1 MKILSDY
8 FNLSIKSVLAFGLLI
23 CGGFHFQ
30 LTNSLLA
37 ETLSVKNL
45 IGASDIVLV
54 DDLPDFL
61 NVFPWV
67 KPELYMT
74 LSDECLMLDPKD
86 GLPEW
91 DWLKAYLRSDLQ
103 DDIVTQNR
111 YESWTKLLLNIDTK
125 RRFYYIETY
134 FRKLRGQLTKTVNQY
149 KSWSAKVKSNVR
161 HDANVTHTPDDQ
173 SIVSDRAGFSY
184 EHDLTLSYKF
194 RRKEYATPKLT
205 LKAGETSYFNSD
217 FETRESQDVDTQ
229 LEVEFL
235 THSSKWL
242 KSIKP
247 MVGFRVD
254 YFDSGNGKEIGFQTM
269 GLGVRLTSRP
279 LVKKVAVSDIAMG
292 MLIVGVGY
300 RDYKNTLEYG
310 TRGDDRDAMGQAL
323 TFVGVSIKDYKDL
336 RHKSTLTLYI
346 ASSNSDDPNQEFIS
360 NRSSVRHLVG
370 KDKWEVGPEFVF
382 SNRGQKDY
390 DAISRR
396 DNGYDFKL
404 KSYYKHNQS
413 LKFGLDLGHKKQ
425 DSSQGSFDYNNTYVV
440 LGGEWKLNFKSF
452 YSSSK

>member
-8 FNLSIKSVLAFGLLI
+8 FNLSFKPVFTFGLFL
-23 CGGFHFQ
+23 CGSFYSQ
-30 LTNSLLA
+30 LTNSLFADSLSLK
-37 ETLSVKNL
+37 TLM
-45 IGASDIVLV
+45 GTSDVVLV
-54 DDLPDFL
+54 DDLPEFL

-91 DWLKAYLRSDLQ
+91 DWLKAYLKSDFQ
-103 DDIVTQNR
+103 DDVETQNK
-111 YESWTKLLLNIDTK
+111 YETWTKLLLNIDTK
-125 RRFYYIETY
+125 RRFYYVETY
-134 FRKLRGQLTKTVNQY
+134 LRKLGNQLTKTVDHY
-149 KSWSAKVKSNVR
+149 KPWAAKIKSNMR

-173 SIVSDRAGFSY
+173 SIVSDRGGFSL
-184 EHDLTLSYKF
+184 ENDLTLSYKF
-194 RRKEYATPKLT
+194 RRKEYAIPKLT

-217 FETRESQDVDTQ
+217 FETRESQNVDTQ
-229 LEVEFL
+229 LDVEFL
-235 THSSKWL
+235 THNSKWL

-247 MVGFRVD
+247 MVGFRAD
-254 YFDSGNGKEIGFQTM
+254 FFDSGNGKEIGFQTV

-279 LVKKVAVSDIAMG
+279 LVKKMPISDVAMG
-292 MLIVGVGY
+292 ILIVGFGH

-310 TRGDDRDAMGQAL
+310 TRGDDRDALGQAL
-323 TFVGVSIKDYKDL
+323 TFVGVSIKDYKGL

-360 NRSSVRHLVG
+360 NRFSLRHLVG
-370 KDKWEVGPEFVF
+370 KDKLEVGPEFVF

-390 DAISRR
+390 DAASRR

-404 KSYYKHNQS
+404 KSKYEHNQS
-413 LKFGLDLGHKKQ
+413 LKFGLDIGYKKQ
-425 DSSQGSFDYNNTYVV
+425 DSSQLNFDYDNTYVV

-452 YSSSK
+452 HSRSK